1 MEISIY
7 GFGMAVVC
15 SGITI
20 LLLYACRK
28 RYGFIQKFG
37 APLVLAVYLLTIIRL
52 LVPLRFPWQLRIPL
66 PWLLNPFY
74 YFVDRQMF
82 SVDTYVVQ
90 GEMVFGVVWMVGALL
105 FLVRWFLQYRNS
117 QRTLLQMN
125 CRQTEQEIKLLE
137 QIRIQSQRKLR
148 AEVWRN
154 SYISIPMGM
163 GVFRKMILLPE
174 KEYTDE
180 ELYYI
185 LLHEYT
191 HFRHGDTCTKM
202 LLRIFCCIFWW
213 NPFGKLLERDVDRIL
228 EINCDRSVTKEMSKA
243 SVVAYLETII
253 HTIKETDSQKGKM
266 QTTVGTA
273 LFHQDANDEILERF
287 QLLVKGQADE
297 KNKGHRFHKGLVLL
311 VILLLFSYTFEI
323 QPSFEPPE
331 SDMEEGIELT
341 RYNTF
346 LIDYGDGTYD
356 WIFKGEDGDERL
368 EVLNTLDNLT
378 HKEIVADMK
387 KQKFPIVEGVL
398 K

>member
-1 MEISIY
+1 MELSIY
-7 GFGMAVVC
+7 TLAMGMVC
-15 SGITI
+15 SSITI

-37 APLVLAVYLLTIIRL
+37 APLVLAVYLAAVIRL
-52 LVPLRFPWQLRIPL
+52 LVSVEFSWQLGIPL

-74 YFVDRQMF
+74 AFINKDIF
-82 SVDTYVVQ
+82 SIGDYVVE
-90 GEMVFGVVWMVGALL
+90 GRIIFDVVWTFGALW
-105 FLVRWFLQYRNS
+105 FLVRWFLQYRNA
-117 QRTLLQMN
+117 QRTLSQMN

-148 AEVWRN
+148 VEVWRN

-191 HFRHGDTCTKM
+191 HFRHRDTCTKM

-253 HTIKETDSQKGKM
+253 HTIKETDSQKGRM

-368 EVLNTLDNLT
+368 EVLNNLDNLT

-387 KQKFPIVEGVL
+387 KQKFPVIWVL
-398 K
+398 

>member
-1 MEISIY
+1 MELSIY
-7 GFGMAVVC
+7 GLGMAVIC
-15 SGITI
+15 SSLTI

-28 RYGFIQKFG
+28 QYGFIQKFG
-37 APLVLAVYLLTIIRL
+37 APLVLAAYLLTIIRL

-82 SVDTYVVQ
+82 SVGTYIVQ
-90 GEMVFGVVWMVGALL
+90 GQMVFGVVWIVGSLW
-105 FLVRWFLQYRNS
+105 FLTRWFLQYRNAK
-117 QRTLLQMN
+117 RTLLQRN
-125 CRQTEQEIKLLE
+125 CRQTEQDIKLLE
-137 QIRIQSQRKLR
+137 QIRTGSQRKLR
-148 AEVWRN
+148 VEVWRN

-202 LLRIFCCIFWW
+202 LLHIFCCIFWW

-228 EINCDRSVTKEMSKA
+228 EINCDRSVTAKMNKA
-243 SVVAYLETII
+243 SVTAYLETII
-253 HTIKETDSQKGKM
+253 HTIKETDSKKSKV

-273 LFHQDANDEILERF
+273 LFHQDANHEILERF
-287 QLLVKGQADE
+287 QLVVQGQADE
-297 KNKGHRFHKGLVLL
+297 RNKGHKSRKGLVLL
-311 VILLLFSYTFEI
+311 VILLLLSYTVEI

-331 SDMEEGIELT
+331 SDLAEGIELT
-341 RYNTF
+341 PDNTF
-346 LIDYGDGTYD
+346 LIDNGDGTYD
-356 WIFKGEDGDERL
+356 WIFRGEDGDEML

-378 HKEIVADMK
+378 HKEIIADMK
-387 KQKFPIVEGVL
+387 KQGFPIMEVY
-398 K
+398 

>member
-1 MEISIY
+1 
-7 GFGMAVVC
+7 
-15 SGITI
+15 
-20 LLLYACRK
+20 
-28 RYGFIQKFG
+28 
-37 APLVLAVYLLTIIRL
+37 
-52 LVPLRFPWQLRIPL
+52 
-66 PWLLNPFY
+66 
-74 YFVDRQMF
+74 
-82 SVDTYVVQ
+82 
-90 GEMVFGVVWMVGALL
+90 
-105 FLVRWFLQYRNS
+105 
-117 QRTLLQMN
+117 
-125 CRQTEQEIKLLE
+125 
-137 QIRIQSQRKLR
+137 
-148 AEVWRN
+148 
-154 SYISIPMGM
+154 MGM

-253 HTIKETDSQKGKM
+253 HTIKETDSQKGRM

-398 K
+398 V

>member
-137 QIRIQSQRKLR
+137 QIRI
-148 AEVWRN
+148 
-154 SYISIPMGM
+154 
-163 GVFRKMILLPE
+163 
-174 KEYTDE
+174 
-180 ELYYI
+180 
-185 LLHEYT
+185 
-191 HFRHGDTCTKM
+191 
-202 LLRIFCCIFWW
+202 
-213 NPFGKLLERDVDRIL
+213 
-228 EINCDRSVTKEMSKA
+228 
-243 SVVAYLETII
+243 
-253 HTIKETDSQKGKM
+253 
-266 QTTVGTA
+266 
-273 LFHQDANDEILERF
+273 
-287 QLLVKGQADE
+287 
-297 KNKGHRFHKGLVLL
+297 
-311 VILLLFSYTFEI
+311 
-323 QPSFEPPE
+323 
-331 SDMEEGIELT
+331 
-341 RYNTF
+341 
-346 LIDYGDGTYD
+346 
-356 WIFKGEDGDERL
+356 
-368 EVLNTLDNLT
+368 
-378 HKEIVADMK
+378 
-387 KQKFPIVEGVL
+387 
-398 K
+398 